1 MPGEGASLFLS
12 FVPSFL
18 SPSFSFA
25 APPPFSRKSIEID
38 SNSEKP
44 LLSHTHLAESGVSER
59 EGAEGV
65 SVCCGSLKPEEG
77 I

>member
-59 EGAEGV
+59 EG
-65 SVCCGSLKPEEG
+65 GSERVLWFIEA
-77 I
+77 